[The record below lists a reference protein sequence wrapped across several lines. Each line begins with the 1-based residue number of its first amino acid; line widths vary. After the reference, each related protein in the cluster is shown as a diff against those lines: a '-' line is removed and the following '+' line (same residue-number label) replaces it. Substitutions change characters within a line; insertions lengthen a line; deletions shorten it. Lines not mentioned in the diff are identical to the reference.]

1 MRERKLIFSLNLG
14 TDTSKEGRLV
24 TKTLFK
30 VLNNIE
36 INKKDSILEVIFKLS
51 RKINFMENTI
61 NHDLFLES
69 LELNL
74 KNIKYSML
82 DSTFNK
88 EKYIENNQISI
99 NFINRYKNCP
109 GKFYS
114 GILLWLIVLVAALFQ
129 KQKWYMKIA
138 MMLMIVLFI
147 LVVGYIGLLL
157 PTIGT
162 PWVNY
167 FLYPI
172 LQIIFFISFLDIKLT

>member
-1 MRERKLIFSLNLG
+1 MGVISDTFSAALLINKKNIKIVVIFVLIIGILSPLIDSLFIKPTQIQQEIAIL
-14 TDTSKEGRLV
+14 K
-24 TKTLFK
+24 
-30 VLNNIE
+30 E
-36 INKKDSILEVIFKLS
+36 INK
-51 RKINFMENTI
+51 
-61 NHDLFLES
+61 
-69 LELNL
+69 
-74 KNIKYSML
+74 IKEIEIQ
-82 DSTFNK
+82 NN
-88 EKYIENNQISI
+88 IENNQISI

>member
-1 MRERKLIFSLNLG
+1 MGVISDTFSAALLINKKNIKIVVIFVLIIGMLSPLIDSLFIKPTQIQQEIAIL
-14 TDTSKEGRLV
+14 K
-24 TKTLFK
+24 
-30 VLNNIE
+30 E
-36 INKKDSILEVIFKLS
+36 INK
-51 RKINFMENTI
+51 
-61 NHDLFLES
+61 
-69 LELNL
+69 
-74 KNIKYSML
+74 IKEIEIQ
-82 DSTFNK
+82 NN
-88 EKYIENNQISI
+88 IENNQISI

>member
-1 MRERKLIFSLNLG
+1 MGVISDTFSAALLINKKNIKIVVIFVLIIGMLSPLIDSLFIKPTQIQQEIAIL
-14 TDTSKEGRLV
+14 KEIN
-24 TKTLFK
+24 KIK
-30 VLNNIE
+30 EIEIQNNIE
-36 INKKDSILEVIFKLS
+36 KRLKDDIEKKL
-51 RKINFMENTI
+51 
-61 NHDLFLES
+61 
-69 LELNL
+69 
-74 KNIKYSML
+74 
-82 DSTFNK
+82 